1 MTAEPDP
8 DGDALARISRGPAE
22 RSRALMARWVGDL
35 KPERGQL
42 RSDLVAGLPG
52 AISSVPDGMASS
64 VLAGVGPAHG
74 LYASFAGPIAGGLSS
89 STRLMVITTTSAAA
103 LAAGSTL
110 ADVPAADRSDAMLW
124 LTLMAGG
131 LMVLAAVA
139 GLARYIRFV
148 SYSVMLGFLTGV
160 AVNMVLGQLSDL
172 LGAENDGG
180 VAVQKAWYVVTHPSG
195 IDPVT
200 TAAGLSA
207 LAVLVVLARTRLAV
221 FSSLVALLVP
231 TVVVWLAG
239 VDDVTL
245 VKDNGELPHGIPLPG
260 VPSFDAFS
268 LDLVVGALAVAAIVL
283 VQGAGVAE
291 AMPNSDGS
299 RSSTRRDFTAQGLG
313 NLASGLFGGQVVGGS
328 VGQSALNVTAGARSR
343 WAAIF
348 SGIWMLAILLA
359 FSGLVGEVVMATL
372 AAVLVYAGWGTI
384 RPREIWAVA
393 RAGAIPAIAMTGTF
407 LAVLVLPV
415 AEAVGVGVVAS
426 LVMQL
431 NQESLDIRL
440 VRLRVD
446 SEGRLVEQPLPEELG
461 PFDVV
466 VIDVYGSLFF
476 AGTRTLQRRLP
487 PPSATTRAAAGTGRS
502 GPVVV
507 LRLRGRTTLGA
518 TFLKVV
524 GDYAHQLAAVG
535 GELYLSGVDH
545 RLVRRWDDDGL
556 SASLGNVRVFEATPV
571 VGESTRIAVE
581 LGRTHRVSVRDGDD
595 LDDPDAQ

>member
-1 MTAEPDP
+1 MRLPD
-8 DGDALARISRGPAE
+8 RGSLTRRLVELRP
-22 RSRALMARWVGDL
+22 RRADL
-35 KPERGQL
+35 RA
-42 RSDLVAGLPG
+42 DFFAGLPG

-64 VLAGVGPAHG
+64 VLAGVGPSHG
-74 LYASFAGPIAGGLSS
+74 LYASFAAPIAGGLTS

-110 ADVPAADRSDAMLW
+110 ADVDAADRSGAMLW

-131 LMVLAAVA
+131 LMVAAALVNL
-139 GLARYIRFV
+139 GRFIRFV

-160 AVNMVLGQLSDL
+160 AVNMVFGQLPDL
-172 LGAENDGG
+172 LGAETDGG
-180 VAVQKAWYVVTHPSG
+180 VAIQKAWYVVTHPSG
-195 IDPVT
+195 IDLPT
-200 TAAGLSA
+200 SLCGIAALV
-207 LAVLVVLARTRLAV
+207 LMAVLAHTRIDT

-231 TVVVWLAG
+231 TVAVWLTGVAG
-239 VDDVTL
+239 VAL
-245 VKDNGELPHGIPLPG
+245 VKDNGSLPHGIPAPG
-260 VPSFDAFS
+260 VPDPGSFS
-268 LDLVVGALAVAAIVL
+268 LSLVVGAASVAAIVL

-291 AMPNSDGS
+291 AMPNPDGS
-299 RSSTRRDFTAQGLG
+299 RSETRRDFTAQGVG

-348 SGIWMLAILLA
+348 SGIWMLAILLI
-359 FSGLVGEVVMATL
+359 FSELVGEVAMATL
-372 AAVLVYAGWGTI
+372 AAVLIYAGWSTI
-384 RPREIWAVA
+384 KPREIWAVA
-393 RAGAIPAIAMTGTF
+393 HAGAIPAIAMTATL
-407 LAVLVLPV
+407 LAVLLLPV
-415 AEAVGVGVVAS
+415 AEAVGVGVLAS
-426 LVMQL
+426 LLMQL
-431 NQESLDIRL
+431 NQESLDLRL
-440 VRLRVD
+440 VRLRLD
-446 SEGRLVEQPLPEELG
+446 ERDRLVEQELPAELG

-487 PPSATTRAAAGTGRS
+487 PPGAAARRAGELGRG

-524 GDYAHQLAAVG
+524 GDYAHQLAEVG

-545 RLVRRWDDDGL
+545 RLVGRWDQDGL
-556 SASLGNVRVFEATPV
+556 TERLGNVRVFEAAPV
-571 VGESTRIAVE
+571 LGDSTRAAIE
-581 LGRTHRVSVRDGDD
+581 LGRTHRVSVRDRHH